1 MPEIVSITGL
11 SEVKGFLERL
21 KFAPSPERLREP
33 FFRAAELYQQ
43 DVRLTL
49 PALYR
54 PPSRNGHRPRGNLI
68 RGLRR
73 GGRISL
79 SVGFYYVDGRMP
91 YSESKAANH
100 AHLIDQGTADRYTRA
115 GKYRGHVTPTFFW
128 TGAKQRQRYR
138 AQSLLV
144 KGIFRTLSSI

>member
-11 SEVKGFLERL
+11 SEVKGF
-21 KFAPSPERLREP
+21 REP

-73 GGRISL
+73 RMPRRSRGGRISL

-91 YSESKAANH
+91 SSESKAANH
-100 AHLIDQGTADRYTRA
+100 AHLIDQGTANRYTRA

-144 KGIFRTLSSI
+144 KGISRTLSSI